1 MTLLLSEAFDKLSQ
15 LPELL
20 QDEVAQQLL
29 SDWES
34 ELRWQTA
41 FTTSQTQL
49 DKLAQQAL
57 AEFEAGRVKPL
68 GFGEL

>member
-34 ELRWQTA
+34 ELRGQTA
-41 FTTSQTQL
+41 FATSQTQL
-49 DKLAQQAL
+49 DKLAQQAR
-57 AEFEAGRVKPL
+57 ADF
-68 GFGEL
+68 